1 MLSSIFGNKSAQL
14 IMLRLF
20 KDKEVYARGL
30 AKDYDIGVLSIQNQL
45 EKFENAN
52 LLVSRT
58 VGNLRLYSFNPQS
71 NYVAPL
77 KELIEVEYNALSKE
91 DKDFIYPRRKRP
103 RSKNEPITKTKNV

>member
-1 MLSSIFGNKSAQL
+1 MLNSILGNKSAQL

-45 EKFENAN
+45 DKFEEAN
-52 LLVSRT
+52 LLVSRI
-58 VGNLRLYSFNPQS
+58 VGNLRLFSFNPQS
-71 NYVAPL
+71 NYVEPL
-77 KELIEVEYNALSKE
+77 KRLIEVEYKALSKQ

-103 RSKNEPITKTKNV
+103 RSKNKPITKAKSV